1 MSPPAEAS
9 DRLAPALDRALGALY
24 GLAIGDALGMPTQE
38 LSRAQARRILGPVP
52 DFRPGPP
59 ENPISHGLPA
69 GSVTDD
75 TLQALLIGRLLVE
88 GGGRIEPRQLAREL
102 LEWERE
108 MAAGGKAKLLG
119 PSTKSALEAVA
130 AGADPATTGGGGVT
144 NGAAMRI
151 APVGIA
157 TPPAPLD
164 RLVEAV
170 TGAGKVTHDT
180 GIANAGAAAVAMA
193 ISCGVAGLTFDA
205 ALSPAVEAA
214 SRAAA
219 FGQGLNDDRMS
230 ALILRATSLTRGNG
244 ANPARALDALVDEIG
259 TGVAIE
265 QSVPAAFG
273 VAQLAPDDA
282 WSACAIAAGLGGDTD
297 TIAAIAGAMVGA
309 CTGLTALPAVAVAT
323 VRRVNDLD
331 LEPLAEKLLA
341 LRRSS
346 A

>member
-1 MSPPAEAS
+1 MNPAPEAS
-9 DRLAPALDRALGALY
+9 NRLAPALDRALGALY

-38 LSRAQARRILGPVP
+38 LTRAQARRILGPVP
-52 DFRPGPP
+52 SFRAGPP
-59 ENPISHGLPA
+59 ENPISRGLPA

-88 GGGRIEPRQLAREL
+88 GGGRIELRLLASEL

-108 MAAGGKAKLLG
+108 MAAGGRAELLG
-119 PSTKSALEAVA
+119 PSTKSALGAVV

-157 TPPAPLD
+157 TPPVPLD

-170 TGAGKVTHDT
+170 VSAGKVTHDT
-180 GIANAGAAAVAMA
+180 GIANAGAGAVAMA
-193 ISCGVAGLTFDA
+193 VSCGVAGLTFEA
-205 ALSPAVEAA
+205 ALGPAVDAA

-219 FGQGLNDDRMS
+219 FGQGFNDDRMS
-230 ALILRATSLTRGNG
+230 ALIVRAVSLARVNV
-244 ANPARALDALVDEIG
+244 ANPARAVDELVDEIG

-265 QSVPAAFG
+265 QSVPTAFG
-273 VAQLAPDDA
+273 VAGLAAGDA
-282 WSACAIAAGLGGDTD
+282 WRACAIAAGLGGDTD
-297 TIAAIAGAMVGA
+297 TIAAMAGAIVGA
-309 CTGLTALPAVAVAT
+309 CTGLSALPAAAVAT

-331 LEPLAEKLLA
+331 LKSLAEKLLA
-341 LRRSS
+341 LRWSS